1 MNGTFRQSA
10 LKQRKT
16 LSKTMQQHEQRHV
29 DDLQAHEFNRE
40 IYNTDATDLIDRIES
55 EGYEE
60 TFGRITIKPDGT
72 ILSGHRRWKAAQA
85 AGIDEIP
92 VEVVDPDGEVEEK
105 RLILLANEY
114 RDKTPAEKIREGEA
128 WEEIEHKK
136 AKERQGE
143 RTDLKEHSGNSTG
156 KLDKGEKREKVGE
169 KIGVSGST
177 YERGKQVKKK
187 AEEGDETAQEEWEK
201 LDKGE
206 QSIHG
211 AHRNIKQSENQTD
224 DEPDRQDP
232 REQHTEL
239 SLVRVLE
246 DGACIYTTG
255 GDTYL
260 VPEDEL
266 PQ

>member
-1 MNGTFRQSA
+1 
-10 LKQRKT
+10 
-16 LSKTMQQHEQRHV
+16 MQQHEQRHV
-29 DDLQAHEFNRE
+29 DDLQAHGFNRE
-40 IYNTDATDLIDRIES
+40 IYNTDATDLIDRIEL

-60 TFGRITIKPDGT
+60 TFGRVTIKPDGT

-92 VEVVDPDGEVEEK
+92 VEVVNPETEREER

-114 RDKTPAEKIREGEA
+114 RDKTPAEKIREAEA
-128 WEEIEHKK
+128 WEELEADK
-136 AKERQGE
+136 AKERMSKGGE
-143 RTDLKEHSGNSTG
+143 GTQKLADPETGEAKE
-156 KLDKGEKREKVGE
+156 KAAEKVG
-169 KIGVSGST
+169 VSKETVRKGQQIK
-177 YERGKQVKKK
+177 EK
-187 AEEGDETAQEEWEK
+187 AEDGDETAQEEWEK

-211 AHRNIKQSENQTD
+211 AHQNIKQSENQTD
-224 DEPDRQDP
+224 EEPERQDP

-246 DGACIYTTG
+246 DGACIYTSG

-260 VPEDEL
+260 VPENEL

>member
-1 MNGTFRQSA
+1 MSDLIQT
-10 LKQRKT
+10 
-16 LSKTMQQHEQRHV
+16 HETRHV

-40 IYNTDATDLIDRIES
+40 IYNTNATDLIDRIE
-55 EGYEE
+55 EQGYED

-85 AGIDEIP
+85 AGIEELP
-92 VEVVDPDGEVEEK
+92 VEVVEPDGEFEER

-128 WEEIEHKK
+128 WEEIESEK
-136 AKERQGE
+136 AKERMSRGGGDE
-143 RTDLKEHSGNSTG
+143 SGKENLPDPESGQSR
-156 KLDKGEKREKVGE
+156 DKAAEKVG
-169 KIGVSGST
+169 VSGRT
-177 YERGKQVKKK
+177 YEKGKKVKEK
-187 AEEGDETAQEEWEK
+187 ADEGDEKAQEEWEK
-201 LDKGE
+201 LESGE

-211 AHRNIKQSENQTD
+211 AHKEVKKNENTTD
-224 DEPDRQDP
+224 DKPEKKDP

-246 DGACIYTTG
+246 DGACIYTSG

-260 VPEDEL
+260 VPKDQL
-266 PQ
+266 PE

>member
-1 MNGTFRQSA
+1 
-10 LKQRKT
+10 
-16 LSKTMQQHEQRHV
+16 MQQHEQRHV
-29 DDLQAHEFNRE
+29 DDLRAHGFNRE

-60 TFGRITIKPDGT
+60 TFGRVTIKPDGT

-92 VEVVDPDGEVEEK
+92 VEVVNPETEREER

-114 RDKTPAEKIREGEA
+114 RDKTPAEKIREAEA
-128 WEEIEHKK
+128 WEEFYQDPDNSDNVDTNDKSRTK
-136 AKERQGE
+136 AA
-143 RTDLKEHSGNSTG
+143 
-156 KLDKGEKREKVGE
+156 EKVG
-169 KIGVSGST
+169 VSEGSISK
-177 YERGKQVKKK
+177 GKRVKEK
-187 AEEGDETAQEEWEK
+187 AEDGDETAQEEWEK

-211 AHRNIKQSENQTD
+211 AHQNIKQSENQTD
-224 DEPDRQDP
+224 EEPERQDP

-246 DGACIYTTG
+246 DGACIYTSG

-260 VPEDEL
+260 VPENEL